1 MNSFRV
7 SDFFRVGQFL
17 VRLLKFRMTV
27 LRQANTVEEI
37 CNIHFS
43 TWSDPEHVNRTG
55 LTLALNEASKERP
68 FVFETGTSAYGT
80 DSTRLF
86 DRFVSKYSGK
96 FHSVDLNARAAR
108 ALIFQLG
115 PSTTLHTSDSV
126 NFIESRLDKLTNRID
141 LCYLDS
147 WDVDWSDPLPSAEHG
162 LNEFIAVMK
171 FLKKDSIL
179 IIDDTPSS
187 IKYIPNEFLD
197 SSHEFFEKHGVLP
210 GKGSLALKLIKEKK
224 IGEVLLHEYNVVIKI
239 N

>member
-1 MNSFRV
+1 
-7 SDFFRVGQFL
+7 
-17 VRLLKFRMTV
+17 MTV
-27 LRQANTVEEI
+27 IKQANTVDEI
-37 CNIHFS
+37 CKIHFS
-43 TWSDPEHVNRTG
+43 TWSNPEHVNRAG

-86 DRFVSKYSGK
+86 DRFVSKFSGE

-108 ALIFQLG
+108 ALIFQHG
-115 PSTTLHTSDSV
+115 TSTTLHTSDSV

-147 WDVDWSDPLPSAEHG
+147 WDVDWNDPLPSAEHG
-162 LNEFIAVMK
+162 LNEFLAVEK

-179 IIDDTPSS
+179 IIDDTPVS
-187 IKYIPNEFLD
+187 IKYIPSQFHD
-197 SSHEFFEKHGVLP
+197 QSHKFFEKHGVLP
-210 GKGSLALKLIKEKK
+210 GKGSLALKLIKEKN
-224 IGEVLLHEYNVVIKI
+224 IGKVLLHEYNVVIKM